1 MINLNYAIEKININN
16 YSMFDDMVFWREHGK
31 ERSPSQISISEHMK
45 NELSKPDLYVY
56 AVKVDG
62 RYVGWISCVYI
73 AKIGSRWNGH
83 GHIYVDELWV
93 EPSYRGNGFAKA
105 LLKKADEL
113 KDELNA
119 TGIRLYV
126 NVNNPVAQKLYET
139 CGYVEDGRAI
149 FMEK

>member
-1 MINLNYAIEKININN
+1 MDYTIEKIDASNH
-16 YSMFDDMVFWREHGK
+16 SLFDDMVFWRENGY
-31 ERSPSQISISEHMK
+31 EREPSQ
-45 NELSKPDLYVY
+45 ELVFEQIKKELLNPNLFVY

-73 AKIGSRWNGH
+73 AKVGKWKGH

-93 EPSYRGNGFAKA
+93 EPSFRGNGFAKA

-113 KDELNA
+113 KDKLEA

-126 NVNNPVAQKLYET
+126 NVNNPVAKNLYEA

>member
-1 MINLNYAIEKININN
+1 MNYTIEKIDENN
-16 YSMFDDMVFWREHGK
+16 HSLFDDMVFWREHGY
-31 ERSPSQISISEHMK
+31 EREPSQEPVSNQIK
-45 NELSKPDLYVY
+45 KELLNPDLYVY

-73 AKIGSRWNGH
+73 AKVGKWKGH

-93 EPSYRGNGFAKA
+93 EPSFRGNGFAKA

-113 KDELNA
+113 KDKFNA

-126 NVNNPVAQKLYET
+126 NVNNPVAQNLYET

-149 FMEK
+149 FMGK

>member
-1 MINLNYAIEKININN
+1 MDYTIEKIDENN
-16 YSMFDDMVFWREHGK
+16 HSLFDDMVFWRENGY
-31 ERSPSQISISEHMK
+31 EREPSQESVSEQIK
-45 NELSKPDLYVY
+45 KELLNPDLYVY

-73 AKIGSRWNGH
+73 AKVGKWKGH

-93 EPSYRGNGFAKA
+93 EPSFRGNGFAKA
-105 LLKKADEL
+105 LLRKADEL
-113 KDELNA
+113 KDKLEA

-126 NVNNPVAQKLYET
+126 NVNNPVAKNLYEA

>member
-1 MINLNYAIEKININN
+1 MDYTIEKIDANN
-16 YSMFDDMVFWREHGK
+16 HSLFDDMVFWRENGY
-31 ERSPSQISISEHMK
+31 EREPSQEPVSEQIK
-45 NELSKPDLYVY
+45 KELLNQDLFVY

-73 AKIGSRWNGH
+73 AKVGKWKGH

-93 EPSYRGNGFAKA
+93 EPSFRGNGFAKA

-113 KDELNA
+113 KDKLEA

-126 NVNNPVAQKLYET
+126 NVNNPVAKNLYEA

>member
-1 MINLNYAIEKININN
+1 MNYTIEKIDENN
-16 YSMFDDMVFWREHGK
+16 HSLFDDIVFWRENGY
-31 ERSPSQISISEHMK
+31 EREPSQKPVSEQIK
-45 NELSKPDLYVY
+45 KELLNPDLYVY

-73 AKIGSRWNGH
+73 AKVGKWKGH

-93 EPSYRGNGFAKA
+93 EPSFRGNGFAKS

-113 KDELNA
+113 KDKLGA

-126 NVNNPVAQKLYET
+126 NVNNPVAQNLYET

>member
-1 MINLNYAIEKININN
+1 MDYTIEKIDASNH
-16 YSMFDDMVFWREHGK
+16 SLFDDMVFWRENGY
-31 ERSPSQISISEHMK
+31 EREPSQEPVSNQIK
-45 NELSKPDLYVY
+45 KELLNPNLYVY

-73 AKIGSRWNGH
+73 AKVGKWKGH

-93 EPSYRGNGFAKA
+93 EPSFRGNGFAKA

-113 KDELNA
+113 KDKFEA
-119 TGIRLYV
+119 TGSRLYV
-126 NVNNPVAQKLYET
+126 NVNNPVAQNLYET
-139 CGYVEDGRAI
+139 CGYIEDGRAI

>member
-1 MINLNYAIEKININN
+1 MNYTIEKIDENN
-16 YSMFDDMVFWREHGK
+16 HSLFDDMVFWRENGY
-31 ERSPSQISISEHMK
+31 EREPSQEPVSEQIK
-45 NELSKPDLYVY
+45 KELLNPDLYVY

-73 AKIGSRWNGH
+73 AKVGKWKGH

-113 KDELNA
+113 KDEFNA

-126 NVNNPVAQKLYET
+126 NVNNPVAKNLYEA

>member
-1 MINLNYAIEKININN
+1 MDYTIEKIDANN
-16 YSMFDDMVFWREHGK
+16 HSLFDDMVFWRENGF
-31 ERSPSQISISEHMK
+31 EREPSQEPVSEQIK
-45 NELSKPDLYVY
+45 KELLNPDLFVY

-73 AKIGSRWNGH
+73 AKVGKWKGH

-93 EPSYRGNGFAKA
+93 EPSFRGNGFAKA

-113 KDELNA
+113 KDKFEA

-126 NVNNPVAQKLYET
+126 NVNNPVAKNLYET
-139 CGYVEDGRAI
+139 CGYIEDGRAI

>member
-1 MINLNYAIEKININN
+1 MDYTIEKIDASN
-16 YSMFDDMVFWREHGK
+16 YSLFDDMVFWRENGY
-31 ERSPSQISISEHMK
+31 EREPSQEPVSEQIK
-45 NELSKPDLYVY
+45 KELLNPDLYVY

-73 AKIGSRWNGH
+73 AKVGKWKGH

-93 EPSYRGNGFAKA
+93 EPSFRGNGFAKA

-113 KDELNA
+113 KDKFEV

-126 NVNNPVAQKLYET
+126 NVNNPVAKNLYEA

>member
-1 MINLNYAIEKININN
+1 MNYTIEKIDENN
-16 YSMFDDMVFWREHGK
+16 HSLFDDMVFWRENGY
-31 ERSPSQISISEHMK
+31 EREPSQEPVSEQIK
-45 NELSKPDLYVY
+45 KELLNPDLYVY

-73 AKIGSRWNGH
+73 AKVGKWKGH

-93 EPSYRGNGFAKA
+93 EPSFRGNGFAKA

-113 KDELNA
+113 KDKLEA

-126 NVNNPVAQKLYET
+126 NVNNPVAQNLYET

>member
-1 MINLNYAIEKININN
+1 MDYTIEKIDENN
-16 YSMFDDMVFWREHGK
+16 HSLFDDMVFWRENGF
-31 ERSPSQISISEHMK
+31 EREPSQEPVSEQIK
-45 NELSKPDLYVY
+45 KELLNPDLYVY

-73 AKIGSRWNGH
+73 AKVGKWKGH

-93 EPSYRGNGFAKA
+93 EPSFRGNGFAKA

-113 KDELNA
+113 KDKLEA

-126 NVNNPVAQKLYET
+126 NVNNPVAQNLYET

>member
-1 MINLNYAIEKININN
+1 MDYTIEKIDASNH
-16 YSMFDDMVFWREHGK
+16 SLFDDMVFWRGNGF
-31 ERSPSQISISEHMK
+31 EREPSQEPVSNQIK
-45 NELSKPDLYVY
+45 KELLNPNLFVY

-73 AKIGSRWNGH
+73 AKVGKWKGH

-93 EPSYRGNGFAKA
+93 EPSFRGNGFAKA

-113 KDELNA
+113 KDKFEA

-126 NVNNPVAQKLYET
+126 NVNNPVAQNLYEA

>member
-1 MINLNYAIEKININN
+1 MDYTIEKIDANN
-16 YSMFDDMVFWREHGK
+16 HSLFDDMVFWRENGFEREPTQEPVSEQIKK
-31 ERSPSQISISEHMK
+31 ELL
-45 NELSKPDLYVY
+45 NPDLFVY

-73 AKIGSRWNGH
+73 AKVGKWKGH

-93 EPSYRGNGFAKA
+93 ETSFRGNGFAKA

-113 KDELNA
+113 KDKLDA

-126 NVNNPVAQKLYET
+126 NVNNPVAKNLYEA

>member
-1 MINLNYAIEKININN
+1 MNYTIEKIDENN
-16 YSMFDDMVFWREHGK
+16 HSLFDDMVFWRENGYEREPSREPVSEQIKK
-31 ERSPSQISISEHMK
+31 ELL
-45 NELSKPDLYVY
+45 NPDLYVY

-73 AKIGSRWNGH
+73 AKVGKWKGH

-93 EPSYRGNGFAKA
+93 EPSFRGNGFAKA

-113 KDELNA
+113 KDKLEA

-126 NVNNPVAQKLYET
+126 NVNNPVAQNLYET

>member
-1 MINLNYAIEKININN
+1 MNYTIEKIDENN
-16 YSMFDDMVFWREHGK
+16 HSLFDDMVFWRENGY
-31 ERSPSQISISEHMK
+31 EREPSQEPVSEQIK
-45 NELSKPDLYVY
+45 KELLNPDLYVY

-73 AKIGSRWNGH
+73 AKVGKWKGH

-93 EPSYRGNGFAKA
+93 EPSFRGNGFAKS

-113 KDELNA
+113 KDKLGA

-126 NVNNPVAQKLYET
+126 NVNNPVAKNLYEA

>member
-1 MINLNYAIEKININN
+1 MEYTIEKIDANN
-16 YSMFDDMVFWREHGK
+16 HSLFDDMVFWREHGFEREPIQEPVSEQIKK
-31 ERSPSQISISEHMK
+31 ELL
-45 NELSKPDLYVY
+45 NPDLYVY
-56 AVKVDG
+56 AVKVVG

-73 AKIGSRWNGH
+73 AKVGKWKGH

-93 EPSYRGNGFAKA
+93 EPSFRGNGFAKA

-113 KDELNA
+113 KDKLGA

-126 NVNNPVAQKLYET
+126 NVNNPVAQNLYET

>member
-1 MINLNYAIEKININN
+1 MNYTIEKIDASNH
-16 YSMFDDMVFWREHGK
+16 SLFDDMVFWRENGF
-31 ERSPSQISISEHMK
+31 EREPSQEPVSEQIK
-45 NELSKPDLYVY
+45 KELLNPDLYVY

-73 AKIGSRWNGH
+73 AKVGKWKGH

-93 EPSYRGNGFAKA
+93 EPSFRGNGFAKA

-113 KDELNA
+113 KDKFEA

-126 NVNNPVAQKLYET
+126 NVNNPVAKNLYEA

>member
-1 MINLNYAIEKININN
+1 MECIIEKIDANN
-16 YSMFDDMVFWREHGK
+16 YSLFDDMVFWREQGN
-31 ERSPSQISISEHMK
+31 EREPSQTAVSEQIK
-45 NELSKPDLYVY
+45 NELSNPDLYVY
-56 AVKVDG
+56 AAKVEG

-73 AKIGSRWNGH
+73 AKVGRWNGH
-83 GHIYVDELWV
+83 GHVYVDELWV

-113 KDELNA
+113 KDKLGA

-126 NVNNPVAQKLYET
+126 NVNNPIAKKLYEA
-139 CGYVEDGRAI
+139 CGYIEDGKAI

>member
-1 MINLNYAIEKININN
+1 MNYTIEKIDENN
-16 YSMFDDMVFWREHGK
+16 HSLFDDMVFWRENGY
-31 ERSPSQISISEHMK
+31 EREPSQEPVSEQIK
-45 NELSKPDLYVY
+45 KELLNPDLYVY

-73 AKIGSRWNGH
+73 AKVGKWKGH

-93 EPSYRGNGFAKA
+93 EPSFRGNGFAKA

-113 KDELNA
+113 KDKFNA

-126 NVNNPVAQKLYET
+126 NVNNPVAQNLYET

>member
-1 MINLNYAIEKININN
+1 MDYTIEKIDANN
-16 YSMFDDMVFWREHGK
+16 HSLFDDMVFWRENGFEREPTQEPVSNQIKK
-31 ERSPSQISISEHMK
+31 E
-45 NELSKPDLYVY
+45 LLDPDLFVY

-73 AKIGSRWNGH
+73 AKVGKWKGH

-93 EPSYRGNGFAKA
+93 EPSFRGNGFAKA
-105 LLKKADEL
+105 LLRKADEL
-113 KDELNA
+113 KDKLEA
-119 TGIRLYV
+119 TGIRLYA
-126 NVNNPVAQKLYET
+126 NVNNPVAQNLYET

>member
-1 MINLNYAIEKININN
+1 MDYTIEKIDAKNH
-16 YSMFDDMVFWREHGK
+16 SLFDDMVFWRENGYERESSQEPVSEQIKK
-31 ERSPSQISISEHMK
+31 ELL
-45 NELSKPDLYVY
+45 NPDLYVY

-73 AKIGSRWNGH
+73 AKVGKWKGH

-93 EPSYRGNGFAKA
+93 EPSFRGNGFAKA

-113 KDELNA
+113 KEKFNA

-126 NVNNPVAQKLYET
+126 NVNNPVAQNLYET

>member
-1 MINLNYAIEKININN
+1 MNYTIEKIDASNH
-16 YSMFDDMVFWREHGK
+16 SLFDDMVFWRENGYERESSQEPVSEQIKK
-31 ERSPSQISISEHMK
+31 ELL
-45 NELSKPDLYVY
+45 NPDLFVY

-73 AKIGSRWNGH
+73 AKVGKWKGH

-93 EPSYRGNGFAKA
+93 EPSFRGNGFAKA

-113 KDELNA
+113 KDKFNA

>member
-1 MINLNYAIEKININN
+1 MNYTIERININN
-16 YSMFDDMVFWREHGK
+16 YSLFDDMIFWRENGF
-31 ERSPSQISISEHMK
+31 EREPSQITDFEQIK
-45 NELSKPDLYVY
+45 NELSNPNLFVY

-73 AKIGSRWNGH
+73 AKVGRWNGH

-93 EPSYRGNGFAKA
+93 SPAFRGNGFAKA
-105 LLKKADEL
+105 LLTKADKL
-113 KDELNA
+113 KTELNA

-126 NVNNPVAQKLYET
+126 NVNNTIAKNLYET
-139 CGYVEDGRAI
+139 CGYLEDGQAY

>member
-1 MINLNYAIEKININN
+1 MDYTIEKIDSSNH
-16 YSMFDDMVFWREHGK
+16 SLFDDMVFWRENGY
-31 ERSPSQISISEHMK
+31 EREPSQETVSEQIK
-45 NELSKPDLYVY
+45 KELLNPDLFVY

-73 AKIGSRWNGH
+73 AKVGKWKGH

-93 EPSYRGNGFAKA
+93 EPSFRGNGFAKA

-113 KDELNA
+113 KDKLGA

-126 NVNNPVAQKLYET
+126 NVNNPVAKNLYEA

>member
-1 MINLNYAIEKININN
+1 MDYTIEKIDENN
-16 YSMFDDMVFWREHGK
+16 HSLFDDMVFWRENGY
-31 ERSPSQISISEHMK
+31 EREPSQEPVSEQIK
-45 NELSKPDLYVY
+45 KELLNPDLFVY
-56 AVKVDG
+56 AVKVKG

-73 AKIGSRWNGH
+73 AKVGKWKGH

-93 EPSYRGNGFAKA
+93 EPSFRGNGFAKA

-113 KDELNA
+113 KDEFNA

-126 NVNNPVAQKLYET
+126 NVNNPVAKNLYEA

>member
-1 MINLNYAIEKININN
+1 MNYTIEKIDENN
-16 YSMFDDMVFWREHGK
+16 HSLFDDMVFWRENGF
-31 ERSPSQISISEHMK
+31 EREPSQESVSEQIK
-45 NELSKPDLYVY
+45 KELLNPDLFVY

-73 AKIGSRWNGH
+73 AKVGKWKGH

-93 EPSYRGNGFAKA
+93 EPSFRGNGFAKA

-113 KDELNA
+113 KDKFNA
-119 TGIRLYV
+119 PGIRLYV
-126 NVNNPVAQKLYET
+126 NVNNPVAQNLYET